1 METETKTLIATLLV
15 ALILTSIA
23 LGHYLSTF

>member
-15 ALILTSIA
+15 VLILTSIV
-23 LGHYLSTF
+23 LGHQLGAH

>member
-15 ALILTSIA
+15 ALIFTAIA
-23 LGHYLSTF
+23 LGYYLGGH

>member
-15 ALILTSIA
+15 ILILTSIV
-23 LGHYLSTF
+23 LGHQLSTY

>member
-15 ALILTSIA
+15 VLILTSIV
-23 LGHYLSTF
+23 LGHQLSTY

>member
-15 ALILTSIA
+15 VLILTAIV
-23 LGHYLSTF
+23 LGHYLGGH

>member
-15 ALILTSIA
+15 ALILTSIV
-23 LGHYLSTF
+23 LGHHLSAY

>member
-15 ALILTSIA
+15 ALILTSIV
-23 LGHYLSTF
+23 LGHQLGAH

>member
-15 ALILTSIA
+15 VLILTAIV
-23 LGHYLSTF
+23 LGSHLEIN

>member
-15 ALILTSIA
+15 VLILTAIV
-23 LGHYLSTF
+23 LGYYLGGH